1 MCIGGVEKMGSDFFW
16 RKTSQFGG
24 LLGNLVYTI
33 SSRYTADPMPNQQQL
48 LLSLMKKNADTEY
61 GKKYNFKDITTFE
74 EYQDNVP
81 ITDYDDYEPFIDR
94 MIAGEQNL
102 ITYKKIKNY
111 IQTSGSAGKPKLIP
125 LCGKAVWNFQIMGF
139 CAPLAATLNYY
150 KKQGLPMPGQHSFLT
165 IEVINRDLPNGN
177 KASCL
182 SAIPFNLLRPIAQFF
197 SVTPKA
203 ILYPEQ
209 PEETDMNYLKL
220 RFALENPSVTALTA
234 ALVMY
239 LVSMFEYL
247 EKNWQV
253 LVEDIEKGTISESVR
268 CPEELRKQLLKKCR
282 PNPQRAA
289 QLRAEFEKGFDTP
302 IGPRIWPDL
311 AWTSAMRG
319 GSLAVYAGK
328 LKKYCG
334 DLPFNN
340 TGYAASES
348 LMAMP
353 LEMSALDAVLLPKSC
368 LFEFLPVD
376 APAGTRPLLM
386 DQLEVGKEYEV
397 IITNLAGL
405 YRYRMYDVVRV
416 TGFYQKTPKVEFLY
430 RSNLVLNI
438 TGEKTTQQ
446 MLDWAVEKACTQ
458 VGLPYS
464 RFCAYGSMEDGKLP
478 YYNILIEPKDDSDV
492 DLTLLADALDKA
504 FCDSNLYID
513 VRRREDVLGKT
524 QVHLLQ
530 KGTFDAYTDSL
541 RQQGIN
547 ISQVKPVTI
556 LNTNERQEF
565 FLSHI
570 TH

>member
-1 MCIGGVEKMGSDFFW
+1 MGSQFLW
-16 RKTSQFGG
+16 QKTSQFGG
-24 LLGNLVYTI
+24 FLGNLVFNI

-48 LLSLMKKNADTEY
+48 LESLMQKNADTEY
-61 GKKYNFKDITTFE
+61 GKKYGFKDIKTFD
-74 EYQDNVP
+74 EYRERVP
-81 ITDYDDYEPFIDR
+81 LSDYDDYEPYVDR

-102 ITYKKIKNY
+102 ITYKKINKY
-111 IQTSGSAGKPKLIP
+111 IQTSGSAGRPKLIP
-125 LCGKAVWNFQIMGF
+125 LCGKAIWNFQIMGF
-139 CAPLAATLNYY
+139 CAPLGSTLNYY
-150 KKQGLPMPGQHSFLT
+150 KNRNEQMPGQHSFLT
-165 IEVINRDLPNGN
+165 IEVVNRDLPNGN
-177 KASCL
+177 TASCL

-209 PEETDMNYLKL
+209 PESTDMNYVKL
-220 RFALENPSVTALTA
+220 RFALENSNVTALTA
-234 ALVMY
+234 ALVTY
-239 LVSMFEYL
+239 LESMFEYL

-268 CPEELRKQLLKKCR
+268 CPEELRKKLLKKCK
-282 PNPQRAA
+282 PNPERAA
-289 QLRAEFEKGFDTP
+289 ELRAEFEKGFDTP
-302 IGPRIWPDL
+302 IGPRIWPHL
-311 AWTSAMRG
+311 AWTSAMRSG
-319 GSLAVYAGK
+319 ALALYAEK
-328 LKKYCG
+328 LKYYCG

-376 APAGTRPLLM
+376 APAGTKTLLM
-386 DQLEVGKEYEV
+386 DELEVGKDYEV

-446 MLDWAVEKACTQ
+446 MLDWAVERACKE
-458 VGLPYS
+458 VGLSYS
-464 RFCAYGSMEDGKLP
+464 RFCVRGVMQQGTAP
-478 YYNILIEPKDDSDV
+478 YYDVLIEPLNETNA
-492 DLTLLADALDKA
+492 DLSALACALDDALRQ
-504 FCDSNLYID
+504 SNLYID
-513 VRRREDVLGKT
+513 VRRREDVMAPT
-524 QVHLLQ
+524 QVHLLH

-541 RQQGIN
+541 RQQGVN
-547 ISQVKPVTI
+547 VNQVKPVTI
-556 LNTNERQEF
+556 LNTDERLEF
-565 FLSHI
+565 FLAHI
-570 TH
+570 AH

>member
-1 MCIGGVEKMGSDFFW
+1 MGSDFFW

-24 LLGNLVYTI
+24 FLGNLVYSI

-48 LLSLMKKNADTEY
+48 LLDLMKKNGDTEY
-61 GKKYNFKDITTFE
+61 GKRYNFKDITTFQQ
-74 EYQDNVP
+74 YQDQVP
-81 ITDYDDYEPFIDR
+81 ITDYDDYEPYIDR

-102 ITYKKIKNY
+102 ITYKKIKHY

-150 KKQGLPMPGQHSFLT
+150 KKQGIPMPGQHSFLT
-165 IEVINRDLPNGN
+165 IEVVNRDLPNGN
-177 KASCL
+177 TASCL

-203 ILYPEQ
+203 ILYPEK

-220 RFALENPSVTALTA
+220 RFALQDPSVTALTA

-239 LVSMFEYL
+239 LESMFEYL
-247 EKNWQV
+247 EKNWEQ
-253 LVEDIEKGTISESVR
+253 LVEDIEKGIINENVR
-268 CPEELRKQLLKKCR
+268 CPEELRKKLLKKCR
-282 PNPQRAA
+282 PDPQRAA
-289 QLRAEFEKGFDTP
+289 ELRKEFQKGFDTP

-319 GSLAVYAGK
+319 GSLGLYAEK

-386 DQLEVGKEYEV
+386 DQLEVGKDYEV

-416 TGFYQKTPKVEFLY
+416 TGYYQKTPKVEFLY

-458 VGLPYS
+458 VGLQYS
-464 RFCAYGSMEDGKLP
+464 RFCAYGSMQDGALP
-478 YYNILIEPKDDSDV
+478 HYNILIEPQNETAV
-492 DLTLLADALDKA
+492 DMSALATALDKA
-504 FCDSNLYID
+504 LCDSNLYID
-513 VRRREDVLGKT
+513 VRRREDVLGKA

-530 KGTFDAYTDSL
+530 TGTFDAYTDSL
-541 RQQGIN
+541 RQKGIN

-556 LNTNERQEF
+556 LNTDERQQF

>member
-1 MCIGGVEKMGSDFFW
+1 MGSQFLW
-16 RKTSQFGG
+16 QKTSQFGG
-24 LLGNLVYTI
+24 FLGNLVFNI

-48 LLSLMKKNADTEY
+48 LLSLMQKNADTEY
-61 GKKYNFKDITTFE
+61 GKKYGFKDIITFD
-74 EYQDNVP
+74 EYRERVP
-81 ITDYDDYEPFIDR
+81 LSDYDDYEPYVDR

-102 ITYKKIKNY
+102 ITYKKINKY
-111 IQTSGSAGKPKLIP
+111 IQTSGSAGRPKLIP
-125 LCGKAVWNFQIMGF
+125 LCGKAIWNFQIMGF
-139 CAPLAATLNYY
+139 CAPLGSTLNYY
-150 KKQGLPMPGQHSFLT
+150 KNRNEQMPGQHSFLT
-165 IEVINRDLPNGN
+165 IEVVNRDLPNGN
-177 KASCL
+177 TASCL

-209 PEETDMNYLKL
+209 PENTDMNYVKL
-220 RFALENPSVTALTA
+220 RFALENSKVTALTA
-234 ALVMY
+234 ALVTY
-239 LVSMFEYL
+239 LESMFEYL

-268 CPEELRKQLLKKCR
+268 CPEELRKKLLKKCK
-282 PNPQRAA
+282 PNPERAA
-289 QLRAEFEKGFDTP
+289 ELRAEFEKGFDTP
-302 IGPRIWPDL
+302 IGPRIWPHL
-311 AWTSAMRG
+311 AWTSAMRSG
-319 GSLAVYAGK
+319 ALALYAEK
-328 LKKYCG
+328 LKYYCG

-376 APAGTRPLLM
+376 APDGTKTLLM
-386 DQLEVGKEYEV
+386 DELEVGKEYEV

-446 MLDWAVEKACTQ
+446 MLDWAVERACKE
-458 VGLPYS
+458 VGLSYS
-464 RFCAYGSMEDGKLP
+464 RFCVRGVMQQGTAP
-478 YYNILIEPKDDSDV
+478 YYDVLIEPLNETNA
-492 DLTLLADALDKA
+492 DLSALALALDDALRQ
-504 FCDSNLYID
+504 SNLYID
-513 VRRREDVLGKT
+513 VRRREDVLAPT
-524 QVHLLQ
+524 QVHLLH

-541 RQQGIN
+541 RQQGVN
-547 ISQVKPVTI
+547 VNQVKPVTI
-556 LNTNERQEF
+556 LNTDERLEF
-565 FLSHI
+565 FLAHI
-570 TH
+570 AH

>member
-1 MCIGGVEKMGSDFFW
+1 MGSPFLW
-16 RKTSQFGG
+16 QKTSQFGG
-24 LLGNLVYTI
+24 FLGNLVFNI

-48 LLSLMKKNADTEY
+48 LESLMQKNADTEY
-61 GKKYNFKDITTFE
+61 GKKYGFKDIKTFD
-74 EYQDNVP
+74 EYRERVP
-81 ITDYDDYEPFIDR
+81 LSDYDDYEPYVDR

-102 ITYKKIKNY
+102 ITYKKINKY
-111 IQTSGSAGKPKLIP
+111 IQTSGSAGRPKLIP
-125 LCGKAVWNFQIMGF
+125 LCGKAIWNFQIMGF
-139 CAPLAATLNYY
+139 CAPLGSTLNYY
-150 KKQGLPMPGQHSFLT
+150 KNRNEQMPGQHSFLT
-165 IEVINRDLPNGN
+165 IEVVNRDLPNGN
-177 KASCL
+177 TASCL

-209 PEETDMNYLKL
+209 PENTDMNYVKL
-220 RFALENPSVTALTA
+220 RFALENSKVTALTA
-234 ALVMY
+234 ALVTY
-239 LVSMFEYL
+239 LESMFEYL

-268 CPEELRKQLLKKCR
+268 CPEELRKKLLKKCK
-282 PNPQRAA
+282 PNPERAA
-289 QLRAEFEKGFDTP
+289 ELRAEFEKGFDTP
-302 IGPRIWPDL
+302 IGPRIWPHL
-311 AWTSAMRG
+311 AWTSAMRSG
-319 GSLAVYAGK
+319 ALALYAEK
-328 LKKYCG
+328 LKYYCG

-376 APAGTRPLLM
+376 APAGTKTLLM
-386 DQLEVGKEYEV
+386 DELEVGKDYEV

-446 MLDWAVEKACTQ
+446 MLDWAVERACKE
-458 VGLPYS
+458 VGLSYS
-464 RFCAYGSMEDGKLP
+464 RFCVRGVMEQGTAP
-478 YYNILIEPKDDSDV
+478 YYDVLIEPLNETNA
-492 DLTLLADALDKA
+492 DLSALALALDDALRQ
-504 FCDSNLYID
+504 SNLYID
-513 VRRREDVLGKT
+513 VRRREDVLAPT
-524 QVHLLQ
+524 QVHLLH

-541 RQQGIN
+541 RQQGVN
-547 ISQVKPVTI
+547 VNQVKPVTI
-556 LNTNERQEF
+556 LNTDERLEF
-565 FLSHI
+565 FLAHI
-570 TH
+570 AH

>member
-1 MCIGGVEKMGSDFFW
+1 MGSDFIW
-16 RKTSQFGG
+16 RKMSQFCGF
-24 LLGNLVYTI
+24 LGNLVYSI
-33 SSRYTADPMPNQQQL
+33 SSRYTADPIPNQQKL
-48 LLSLMKKNADTEY
+48 LLSLMQKNADTEY

-74 EYQDNVP
+74 QYQDAVP
-81 ITDYDDYEPFIDR
+81 ITDYDDYEPYIDR
-94 MIAGEQNL
+94 MLAGEQNL
-102 ITYKKIKNY
+102 ITYKKIRNY
-111 IQTSGSAGKPKLIP
+111 IQTSGSAGRPKLIP

-139 CAPLAATLNYY
+139 CAPLGATLNYY
-150 KKQGLPMPGQHSFLT
+150 KKQGIPMPAQHSFLT
-165 IEVINRDLPNGN
+165 IEVINRALENGN
-177 KASCL
+177 TASCL
-182 SAIPFNLLRPIAQFF
+182 SAIPFNLLRPISQFF
-197 SVTPKA
+197 SVTPKE

-209 PEETDMNYLKL
+209 SENTDMNYLKL
-220 RFALENPSVTALTA
+220 RFALEDESVTALTA

-239 LVSMFEYL
+239 LESMFEYL
-247 EKNWQV
+247 EKNWQQ
-253 LVEDIEKGTISESVR
+253 LVDDIEKGTISSSVR
-268 CPEELRKQLLKKCR
+268 CPDELRKRLLKKCK
-282 PNPQRAA
+282 PNPQRAQ
-289 QLRAEFEKGFDTP
+289 QLRAQFEQGFDTP
-302 IGPRIWPDL
+302 IGPRIWPNL

-319 GSLAVYAGK
+319 GSLAVYAEK

-340 TGYAASES
+340 TGYAASEA

-368 LFEFLPVD
+368 LFEFIPVD
-376 APAGTRPLLM
+376 APEGTRPLLL
-386 DQLEVGKEYEV
+386 DALEVGKEYEV

-446 MLDWAVEKACTQ
+446 MLDWAVKKACEQ
-458 VGLPYS
+458 VHLPYS

-478 YYNILIEPKDDSDV
+478 YYSILIESKDDTAV
-492 DLTLLADALDKA
+492 DLSLLADVLDKA
-504 FCDSNLYID
+504 LCDSNLYID

-530 KGTFDAYTDSL
+530 QGTFDAYTESL

-556 LNTNERQEF
+556 LNTDERQKF